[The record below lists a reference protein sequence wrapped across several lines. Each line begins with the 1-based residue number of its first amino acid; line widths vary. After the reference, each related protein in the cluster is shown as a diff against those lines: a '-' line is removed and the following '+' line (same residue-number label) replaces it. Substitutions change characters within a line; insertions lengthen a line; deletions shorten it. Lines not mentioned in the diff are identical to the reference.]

1 MFGFLTSPAKE
12 ETDPL
17 QTPRAVSAWLRHLP
31 TLDVMARQ
39 HRVMGIFDEMRQ
51 SRRPI
56 DFNRVAAIEF
66 LDTALAADRRQLIKQ
81 YVENVDR
88 AARVADRA
96 WQAVQELSQGFVYA
110 YQASLETWN
119 RIPNPSR
126 ISSSLFL
133 SNGPPRQ
140 LPGMAPTTH

>member
-12 ETDPL
+12 EIDPL

-31 TLDVMARQ
+31 TLDVMTRQ

-56 DFNRVAAIEF
+56 DFTRIAAIQF
-66 LDTALAADRRQLIKQ
+66 LDTALGADRRQLIKQ
-81 YVENVDR
+81 HVESVDR

-96 WQAVQELSQGFVYA
+96 W
-110 YQASLETWN
+110 
-119 RIPNPSR
+119 
-126 ISSSLFL
+126 
-133 SNGPPRQ
+133 
-140 LPGMAPTTH
+140 